1 MAIMKTH
8 FFNISFEH
16 KDLMK
21 MLIKM
26 TEYQENMFPQD
37 SRKIANN
44 VKGVSVMD
52 AINPYNEPLDNIYH
66 ILSRLNLES
75 NVQDSE
81 FKEINLHNVNKLID
95 EINDEVNNIVNIKE
109 GIVKEKEEN
118 DEAVILLR
126 NLEESKI
133 SVDDVKNTK
142 YITCRF
148 GKIPVNE
155 FTKIQY
161 YRDYEFIFKELNRSK
176 QYVWIVY
183 AGLTNSISQI
193 DNAFSSMS
201 FEQITLPDF
210 AHGKIHEA
218 INELTEESIAME
230 KYINKMDSK
239 LEGVKNKYQE
249 KLLDTFISLY
259 NLKKLYDH
267 CRYVVDFSQKA
278 SIYTFSSYDLK
289 EIETIFKNID
299 SVKVMELP
307 VNIYENRNITAPIL
321 VKNNSFFK
329 PFENILSV
337 ALGDTFDPTI
347 FVAVITMVI
356 GAICVGDIGVGALLI
371 VLGFLFTIKKTNN
384 FGGMLKRIGA
394 AILIGGLFYGTV
406 FYQIELYQPLFN
418 LPLHVIHTFLFGFS
432 VWIIAIIIL
441 IIAKK
446 VTRKSIKI

>member
-52 AINPYNEPLDNIYH
+52 AVNPYNEPLDNIYH

-75 NVQDSE
+75 NVQNNE

-95 EINDEVNNIVNIKE
+95 EINDEVDNIVNIKE

-249 KLLDTFISLY
+249 KLLDTFTSLY

>member
-249 KLLDTFISLY
+249 KLLDTFTSLY

>member
-52 AINPYNEPLDNIYH
+52 AVNPYNEPLDNIYH

-95 EINDEVNNIVNIKE
+95 EINDEVDNIVNIKE

-249 KLLDTFISLY
+249 KLLDTFTSLY